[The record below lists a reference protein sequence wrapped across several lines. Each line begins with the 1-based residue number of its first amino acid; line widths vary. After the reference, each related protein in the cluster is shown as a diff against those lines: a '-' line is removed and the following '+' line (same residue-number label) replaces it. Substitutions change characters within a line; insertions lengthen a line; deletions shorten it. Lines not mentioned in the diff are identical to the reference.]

1 MKNLFNLVFKRV
13 MVFVALRVH
22 DSSMET
28 RLFTTSHA
36 EVTTR
41 LDFEKRSRRCGVVQE
56 ASNVARPVLPS
67 APRRAYPALLARFLR
82 LTVPTAPRRHSVDRV
97 TQP

>member
-1 MKNLFNLVFKRV
+1 MHGDHIVYDIAR
-13 MVFVALRVH
+13 
-22 DSSMET
+22 T
-28 RLFTTSHA
+28 

-41 LDFEKRSRRCGVVQE
+41 FGLRKRSRRRSVQE

-67 APRRAYPALLARFLR
+67 APRRAYPALLARLLR
-82 LTVPTAPRRHSVDRV
+82 LAVPTAPRRHSVDRV